1 MPRLADLQARVAR
14 AVITGDF
21 EPVAPALAGGADPR
35 RRLAIHS
42 RHYET
47 SLTAALRDKFPATA
61 WLVGPDLIAAAAY
74 AYVRT
79 HPPRRPCIAEYGA
92 DFPAFLANDHR
103 AQGLPYLE
111 SFAELEWAVG
121 QVSIAIDH
129 PPVTWPEVACVG
141 ADALLDSGVTL
152 QPGLRYLRSS
162 WGVEALMKMY
172 LSDAALE
179 TFALSEADTCIEVC
193 GARGDLQIGRI
204 HSAAF
209 EFRAAL
215 NAGRSIGDAAGAA
228 LACDELF
235 DAGTALR
242 QLVEAG
248 LAIGLHPSAKG
259 DEP

>member
-1 MPRLADLQARVAR
+1 
-14 AVITGDF
+14 
-21 EPVAPALAGGADPR
+21 
-35 RRLAIHS
+35 
-42 RHYET
+42 
-47 SLTAALRDKFPATA
+47 
-61 WLVGPDLIAAAAY
+61 
-74 AYVRT
+74 
-79 HPPRRPCIAEYGA
+79 
-92 DFPAFLANDHR
+92 
-103 AQGLPYLE
+103 
-111 SFAELEWAVG
+111 
-121 QVSIAIDH
+121 
-129 PPVTWPEVACVG
+129 
-141 ADALLDSGVTL
+141 
-152 QPGLRYLRSS
+152 
-162 WGVEALMKMY
+162 
-172 LSDAALE
+172 
-179 TFALSEADTCIEVC
+179 LSEADTCIEVC